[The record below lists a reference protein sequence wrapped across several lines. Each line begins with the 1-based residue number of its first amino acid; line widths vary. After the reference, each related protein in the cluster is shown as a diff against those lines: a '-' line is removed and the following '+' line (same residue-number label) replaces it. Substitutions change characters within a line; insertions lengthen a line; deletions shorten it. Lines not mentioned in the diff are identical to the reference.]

1 MSAAETILSP
11 EAVTGA
17 HGSSLQRFVGRHC
30 VATLILGD
38 SETMELP
45 AADALVSDPPYG
57 ISIMDGKKIGGVIRN
72 NARWKQ
78 CRNTEYKSG
87 VSGDDKPFDP
97 ARWLDYPTVIL
108 WGANHYASR
117 LPDSPCWLVWH
128 KRMPEQQNNFADV
141 ELAWTNLDAPA
152 RYKQHLWMG
161 MVRDSE
167 MREHHHPTQKP
178 VAVMAWAMEQ
188 CKVPIGVTVLDP
200 YMGSGSTG
208 LACLRTGRNFI
219 GIERDA
225 AHYKTACDRIAH
237 ELDGAL
243 L

>member
-45 AADALVSDPPYG
+45 QADALITDPPYG
-57 ISIMDGKKIGGVIRN
+57 IAFAHGGGGGCLAESTRFAGDAIM
-72 NARWKQ
+72 
-78 CRNTEYKSG
+78 
-87 VSGDDKPFDP
+87 GDDKPFEP
-97 ARWLDYPTVIL
+97 SRWLGYGIVAL
-108 WGANHYASR
+108 WGANHYASK
-117 LPDSPCWLVWH
+117 LPDCACWLVWD
-128 KRMPEQQNNFADV
+128 KRDGVCSNDQADC
-141 ELAWTNLDAPA
+141 ELAWTNLRSPA
-152 RYKQHLWMG
+152 RLKRHLWNG
-161 MVRDSE
+161 MLKDSE
-167 MREHHHPTQKP
+167 RGEQRVHPMQKT
-178 VAVMAWAMEQ
+178 VVLMAWTMEQ
-188 CKVPIGVTVLDP
+188 CKVPIGATVLDP
-200 YMGSGSTG
+200 YMGSGTTG
-208 LACLRTGRNFI
+208 LACLRTGRNYV

-225 AHYKTACDRIAH
+225 RHYKTACARIAH

>member
-1 MSAAETILSP
+1 MKTP
-11 EAVTGA
+11 ESTTDVQG
-17 HGSSLQRFVGRHC
+17 GCSVQRLVGRHC
-30 VATLILGD
+30 VATLYLGD
-38 SETMELP
+38 SETMDRIE
-45 AADALVSDPPYG
+45 ADALVSDPPYG
-57 ISIMDGKKIGGVIRN
+57 ISIMAGKKIGGVIRN

-87 VSGDDKPFDP
+87 VSGDDKQFDP
-97 ARWLDYPTVIL
+97 ARWLSYPTVIL

-128 KRMPEQQNNFADV
+128 KRIPGQQNNFADV
-141 ELAWTNLDAPA
+141 EMAWTNLDAPA

-178 VAVMAWAMEQ
+178 VVVMAWAMEQ
-188 CKVPIGVTVLDP
+188 CKVPAGATVLDP
-200 YMGSGSTG
+200 YMGSGTTG
-208 LACLRTGRNFI
+208 IACLRMGMNFV
-219 GIERDA
+219 GIEKDPEHFA
-225 AHYKTACDRIAH
+225 TACSRLEREANQ
-237 ELDGAL
+237 GVL

>member
-1 MSAAETILSP
+1 MSAAQTILSP

-45 AADALVSDPPYG
+45 AADALITDPPYG
-57 ISIMDGKKIGGVIRN
+57 IGFAHGGGCVTGA
-72 NARWKQ
+72 ARGT
-78 CRNTEYKSG
+78 RFAG
-87 VSGDDKPFDP
+87 AAIHGDDKPFEP
-97 ARWLDYPTVIL
+97 ARWLGFGIVAL
-108 WGANHYASR
+108 WGANHYASK
-117 LPDSPCWLVWH
+117 LPDCACWLVWD
-128 KRMPEQQNNFADV
+128 KRDGIDSNDQADC
-141 ELAWTNLDAPA
+141 ELAWTNLRSPA
-152 RYKQHLWMG
+152 SLKRHMWNG
-161 MVRDSE
+161 MLKDSE
-167 MREHHHPTQKP
+167 RGEPRVHPMQKP
-178 VAVMAWAMEQ
+178 VVLMAWTMEQ
-188 CKVPIGVTVLDP
+188 CKVPIGATVLDP
-200 YMGSGSTG
+200 YMGSGTTG
-208 LACLRTGRNFI
+208 IACLRTGRNYI